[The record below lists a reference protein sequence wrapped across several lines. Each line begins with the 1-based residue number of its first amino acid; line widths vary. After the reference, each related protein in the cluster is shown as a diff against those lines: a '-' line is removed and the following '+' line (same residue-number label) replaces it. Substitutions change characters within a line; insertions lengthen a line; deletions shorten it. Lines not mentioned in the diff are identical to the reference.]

1 VRIIG
6 LKKKEWIQIPRIDQ
20 IPTSKD
26 FNLLDF
32 FKAIRPLVVP
42 RWQRE
47 YSWKPDEHV
56 ANLLEDLS
64 DFFEQYKERK
74 KYYYLLGQIIVVQN
88 SDDEYEVVDGQQRLT
103 TLYLIFTS
111 LYRSI
116 LTDLDREN
124 ENELTIFTNLHTIL
138 KDDNGRVNLNNE
150 YGFGTAILQNL
161 VDNANDVQQE
171 ITGSQKNLID
181 AFDTI
186 NDHIKTNYTSKS
198 QLLAFSKVMI
208 EKIAI
213 TKLEINDI
221 PSALDYFEKMNRRGL
236 DLTASDLLKNY
247 LFASVPDERYE
258 KLTEKWKSMQDNL
271 TKVKRNA
278 LASTEF
284 FIRSLATSKSGLK
297 MNGTEPL
304 LNYWKKQLS
313 LGVEE
318 NAQTQLENIDDF
330 SNEVLDKSKI
340 FAKIANCIHPGSGR
354 DAEEIVNS
362 AWFFKGQQQIP
373 TILAGHSM
381 LNFDYLLNLIDR
393 RFMVYIFAK
402 ERTAS
407 FENFSAN
414 WIKKIIDLPADA
426 DPTQIL
432 AASQSVSGFKSP
444 NLKETITNHI
454 LSLNWEKASQ
464 RRKQRFVLS
473 KVSQMF
479 DIKSQKPHW
488 AEPFSRYSKSKAKN
502 SPGMDLEH
510 IFERQDF
517 VDNDIVTKG
526 IYNGIGNLTPIFSSD
541 HSRRDPSAHLP
552 LDKENMY
559 KESTY
564 ILTNSLGK
572 LSGNEQSHYA
582 QTIKEI
588 QSESPYALND
598 WNIKSVTHRSN
609 FIVTHFLE
617 NIIDYQDFEENLI
630 ANSESV

>member
-1 VRIIG
+1 
-6 LKKKEWIQIPRIDQ
+6 
-20 IPTSKD
+20 
-26 FNLLDF
+26 
-32 FKAIRPLVVP
+32 VP

-64 DFFEQYKERK
+64 DFFEQYKEQK

-111 LYRSI
+111 LYRSV
-116 LTDLDREN
+116 LKDLDREN
-124 ENELTIFTNLHTIL
+124 ENELTVFTNLRTIL
-138 KDDNGRVNLNNE
+138 LDDNGRVNLNNE
-150 YGFGTAILQNL
+150 YGFGTTILQNL
-161 VDNANDVQQE
+161 VDNSDDVRQE
-171 ITGSQKNLID
+171 ISGSQKNLID
-181 AFDTI
+181 AYDTI
-186 NDHIKTNYTSKS
+186 TDHIKTNYLTRS
-198 QLLAFSKVMI
+198 QIMAFSQVMI

-258 KLTEKWKSMQDNL
+258 KLTEKWKSMQENL

-313 LGVEE
+313 LGVEGDDQ
-318 NAQTQLENIDDF
+318 AQLTNIDNF
-330 SNEVLDKSKI
+330 STEVLDKSKI
-340 FAKIANCIHPGSGR
+340 FAKIANCYHPTPGR

-373 TILAGHSM
+373 TILAGYNM

-393 RFMVYIFAK
+393 RFMVYIFAQ

-414 WIKKIIDLPADA
+414 WIKKILELPLDS

-432 AASQSVSGFKSP
+432 QASQNVNGFRSP

-454 LSLNWEKASQ
+454 LSLNWLKASQ

-479 DIKSQKPHW
+479 DIKAQKPHW
-488 AEPFSRYSKSKAKN
+488 SEPFSRYSKSKAKN

-517 VDNDIVTKG
+517 IDFDLFTKN

-552 LDKENMY
+552 VDKENMY

-572 LSGNEQSHYA
+572 LSGTEQPHNA

-588 QSESPYALND
+588 QTHSPYALND
-598 WNIKSVTHRSN
+598 WNTKSVTHRSN

-617 NIIDYQDFEENLI
+617 NIIGYQDFEENLI
-630 ANSESV
+630 TNPESI

>member
-1 VRIIG
+1 M
-6 LKKKEWIQIPRIDQ
+6 
-20 IPTSKD
+20 
-26 FNLLDF
+26 
-32 FKAIRPLVVP
+32 P

-64 DFFEQYKERK
+64 DFFEQYKEQK

-88 SDDEYEVVDGQQRLT
+88 SDDDYEVVDGQQRLT

-111 LYRSI
+111 LYRSV

-124 ENELTIFTNLHTIL
+124 ENELTVFTNLRTIL
-138 KDDNGRVNLNNE
+138 LDDNGRVNLNNE
-150 YGFGTAILQNL
+150 YGFGTTILQNL
-161 VDNANDVQQE
+161 VDNSDDVRQE

-181 AFDTI
+181 AYDTI
-186 NDHIKTNYTSKS
+186 TDHIKTNYLTRN
-198 QLLAFSKVMI
+198 QIMAFSKVMI

-247 LFASVPDERYE
+247 LFANVPDDRYE
-258 KLTEKWKSMQDNL
+258 KLTEKWKSMQENL

-304 LNYWKKQLS
+304 LKYWKKQLS
-313 LGVEE
+313 LGVEDDD
-318 NAQTQLENIDDF
+318 QTQLTNIENF
-330 SNEVLDKSKI
+330 SSEVLDKSKI
-340 FAKIANCIHPGSGR
+340 FAKVANCYHPAPGR
-354 DAEEIVNS
+354 DTEEIVNS

-373 TILAGHSM
+373 TILAGYNM

-414 WIKKIIDLPADA
+414 WIKKILELPLDS

-432 AASQSVSGFKSP
+432 EASKNVNGFRSP

-454 LSLNWEKASQ
+454 LSLNWLKASQ

-473 KVSQMF
+473 KVSQML
-479 DIKSQKPHW
+479 DIKAQKPHW
-488 AEPFSRYSKSKAKN
+488 SEPFSRYSKSKAKN

-517 VDNDIVTKG
+517 KDFDPFTKN

-552 LDKENMY
+552 VDKENMY

-564 ILTNSLGK
+564 IMTNSLGK

-588 QSESPYALND
+588 QTESPYALND
-598 WNIKSVTHRSN
+598 WDTKSVTHRSN

-617 NIIDYQDFEENLI
+617 NIIGYQDFEENLI
-630 ANSESV
+630 TNPESI